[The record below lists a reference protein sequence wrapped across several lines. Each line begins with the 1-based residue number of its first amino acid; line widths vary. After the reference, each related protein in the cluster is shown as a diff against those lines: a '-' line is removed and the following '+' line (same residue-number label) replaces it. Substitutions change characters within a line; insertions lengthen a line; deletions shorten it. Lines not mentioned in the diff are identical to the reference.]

1 MRKLLFIVPI
11 FLLPL
16 LNVKAQDN
24 SKAKAILDGVC
35 QQTKSYT
42 TIEIEF
48 TYTMENKK
56 KNMKEAKKGTACM
69 KGEKYWLSFAGQN
82 IISDGKTMWTYITE
96 SNEVQINNVNPND
109 DQSLNPSKLL
119 TAYDKSFTPKF
130 IKEEVRTGKTL
141 QILDLTPLKARS
153 YFKIRVEIDK
163 VKKQIANS
171 IVYDKDGATTYTY
184 SVLKFTTNKAIPDT
198 KFTFKVSDHPGCEV
212 VDLR

>member
-1 MRKLLFIVPI
+1 MKKLLFILPL

-16 LNVKAQDN
+16 MKVQAQDT
-24 SKAKAILDGVC
+24 KAKAILDGVC
-35 QQTKSYT
+35 AQTKTYT

-48 TYTMENKK
+48 SYTMENKK
-56 KNMKEAKKGTACM
+56 KNMKETKKGTACM
-69 KGEKYWLSFAGQN
+69 KGDKYWLSFAGQTL
-82 IISDGKTMWTYITE
+82 ISDGKTTWTYIKE
-96 SNEVQINNVNPND
+96 SNEVQINNVNTGD

-141 QILDLTPLKARS
+141 QILDLTPLKSRS
-153 YFKIRVEIDK
+153 YYKIRVEIDK
-163 VKKQIANS
+163 VQKQIANS

-184 SVLKFTTNKAIPDT
+184 SVSKFTTNKAIADT
-198 KFTFKVSDHPGCEV
+198 KFTFKTSDYPGVEV